1 MCWKVRIT
9 YKTHFWRLLR
19 NDMTIQEFYE
29 QIYNLSHIQ
38 RYSTVPRI
46 RSESVAEHSFFV
58 AALVVRL
65 HKDYEFDLGKAVSM
79 AIVHDLTESWI
90 DDITVPTKRKFEE
103 IENAI
108 SMAEIATAHEEFPEP
123 VLELWLEHKDGLS
136 IESKVVHLA
145 DVMQCIQYAKG
156 EVTLGNKYM
165 ERVLIESET
174 RLITLVGDVNEYR
187 R

>member
-1 MCWKVRIT
+1 MSWKINNIQCKDKV
-9 YKTHFWRLLR
+9 LMS
-19 NDMTIQEFYE
+19 NDSTIQEFYE

-46 RSESVAEHSFFV
+46 KNESVAEHSFFV

-65 HKDYEFDLGKAVSM
+65 HKDYQFDIGRAVSM
-79 AIVHDLTESWI
+79 AILHDWTESWI

-103 IENAI
+103 IELAI
-108 SMAEIATAHEEFPEP
+108 SKAEIEVAHEEFPEP
-123 VLELWLEHKDGLS
+123 ILSLWLEHKDGLS
-136 IESKVVHLA
+136 IESKIVHLA

-165 ERVLIESET
+165 ERVLNDSES
-174 RLITLVGDVNEYR
+174 RLISLIGEVNVYR